1 MALRRRLQDMA
12 TQPPPRSPFRTRS
25 VESEQTPSGA
35 ALRRPRSQDALS
47 ATLSDRSEKAAFGAT
62 RSLPRIPATVPSP
75 SLCGPC

>member
-47 ATLSDRSEKAAFGAT
+47 ATLSDRSEKAAFGAQ
-62 RSLPRIPATVPSP
+62 APSDKQQRRVCSQP
-75 SLCGPC
+75 F